1 MCGALRRTKLPMPA
15 SDTLETYDA
24 VRAFALS
31 LNLPNVEDSVSWGQ
45 PNLKAHGKMWVW
57 WSAKENA
64 PVFKT
69 TFEEREF
76 LIEIDPETFFVT
88 PHYKSWP
95 LILAHPD
102 KLDMGWAR
110 TNLMRSWRNQAK
122 KTWLKN
128 WDREQALLS
137 VTP

>member
-1 MCGALRRTKLPMPA
+1 MQMCGVLPPA
-15 SDTLETYDA
+15 RLPKVDA
-24 VRAFALS
+24 KTPLTWESLRAFALS
-31 LNLPNVEDSVSWGQ
+31 LGLPQVEDAVSWGQ

-57 WSAKENA
+57 WSSKEDA

-76 LIEIDPETFFVT
+76 LIEVDPETFFVT

-102 KLDMGWAR
+102 KLEWDWVRA
-110 TNLMRSWRNQAK
+110 NLIRVWRGQAK
-122 KTWLKN
+122 KTWLKK
-128 WDREQALLS
+128 WDLEQGPKAS
-137 VTP
+137 